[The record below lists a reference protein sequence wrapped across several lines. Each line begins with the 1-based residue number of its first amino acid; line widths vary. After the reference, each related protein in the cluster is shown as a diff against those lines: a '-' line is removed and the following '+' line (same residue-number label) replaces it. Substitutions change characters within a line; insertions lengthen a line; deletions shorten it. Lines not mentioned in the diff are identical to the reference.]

1 MLISGSIFLFKNYIN
16 SVTHSKYSVDE
27 THFLPTENTRFIY
40 SQNGHKLYAD
50 FIFGENHE
58 NVAVLYIGYGF
69 HKTLAQ
75 KLKEFYIKK
84 GFSVV
89 LICAEGFSV
98 SGRKKADDFILSKE
112 LSNWLDVIKST
123 FGEKVKIF
131 LHGFSYTALSVLNC
145 SNLCFAV
152 FADNTHL
159 FPVYNYKNIKNRILK
174 SICKKKSRAEI
185 PEIAVPVFLSS
196 EKGLSKETY
205 KLYEISSSEK
215 SVYIYD
221 NFDADE
227 YIKRLNGF
235 IIRLTPPEE

>member
-16 SVTHSKYSVDE
+16 SVTHSKYSVGDMP
-27 THFLPTENTRFIY
+27 FLPTENTRFIY
-40 SQNGHKLYAD
+40 NQNGHKLYAN
-50 FIFGENHE
+50 FIFGKDYE
-58 NVAVLYIGYGF
+58 NVAVLYIGYGI

-75 KLKEFYIKK
+75 KLKAFYIKK
-84 GFSVV
+84 GFSIV
-89 LICAEGFSV
+89 LVCAEGFSI

-112 LSNWLDVIKST
+112 LSGWLDVIKST
-123 FGEKVKIF
+123 FGEKSKIF

-145 SNLCFAV
+145 SNLCYGV

-159 FPVYNYKNIKNRILK
+159 FPVYNYKNIKNKLLK
-174 SICKKKSRAEI
+174 TIYKKKSRAEI
-185 PEIAVPVFLSS
+185 PEITVPVFLSS
-196 EKGLSKETY
+196 EKSLSKETY

-215 SVYIYD
+215 SVYIYN

-235 IIRLTPPEE
+235 IIRLTQPEE